1 MNNPLYFAANL
12 SITLTNLLRQSFS
25 LLIILLPPSFLCPQ
39 SFLLPP
45 SFCPD
50 IHRDCFGICPLPSQ
64 TSAVISF
71 SPSIIPA
78 PSVMLSRYTSG
89 LFQHPAIT
97 LSNLLRQ
104 SFSPP
109 IIPASTVIPASS
121 VIPANAGISL
131 DVRSLP
137 EGTYLLQIKDR
148 NKSIL
153 KTERTVIVR

>member
-1 MNNPLYFAANL
+1 MNTFKIKLLMNNPLYFAANL

-25 LLIILLPPSFLCPQ
+25 
-39 SFLLPP
+39 
-45 SFCPD
+45 
-50 IHRDCFGICPLPSQ
+50 
-64 TSAVISF
+64 
-71 SPSIIPA
+71 
-78 PSVMLSRYTSG
+78 
-89 LFQHPAIT
+89 
-97 LSNLLRQ
+97 
-104 SFSPP
+104 PP
-109 IIPASTVIPASS
+109 IIPAST

>member
-1 MNNPLYFAANL
+1 MTIFDYPKKDGEEGLFILWIILLQKKNWFINPQTKNQFTHFSEHCL
-12 SITLTNLLRQSFS
+12 SQSFS
-25 LLIILLPPSFLCPQ
+25 PP
-39 SFLLPP
+39 
-45 SFCPD
+45 
-50 IHRDCFGICPLPSQ
+50 
-64 TSAVISF
+64 
-71 SPSIIPA
+71 IIPA
-78 PSVMLSRYTSG
+78 PTVMLSRYTSG

-153 KTERTVIVR
+153 KTERTVIVRWYCPLLSAHLKQKE

>member
-1 MNNPLYFAANL
+1 
-12 SITLTNLLRQSFS
+12 
-25 LLIILLPPSFLCPQ
+25 
-39 SFLLPP
+39 
-45 SFCPD
+45 
-50 IHRDCFGICPLPSQ
+50 
-64 TSAVISF
+64 
-71 SPSIIPA
+71 
-78 PSVMLSRYTSG
+78 MLSRYTSG